1 MSHSPVQSAAD
12 RAPSLAE
19 DNLGRV
25 AQIDRSLRV
34 PVTLYTV
41 FSVLWLVV
49 GSLLALIAALKLHI
63 PDFLNVEVLTYGR
76 VRALQLNTLGYGWAA
91 NAIFAVTLWMM
102 HRLGRVELRQVWVAV
117 LGGLGWNAALTYGVL
132 AVAAGRT
139 TGVEWLEMPKE
150 VAPVL
155 AVSFLLISLWSVVAF
170 SRRQTPHVFVS
181 QWYVLAATF
190 WLPVLY
196 LVAQI
201 TILWFPARGT
211 VQAIAGGWYVHGMTG
226 LFLVPAGIA
235 ALYYFIPKILGRPI
249 HSYYLAVVGFWTFAL
264 FNGWAGL
271 EQLIGG
277 PVPVWLQST
286 SIVASVM
293 MLIPVLVTAINFHGT
308 VSAARA
314 WGQTSSDPTLRF
326 AVFGA
331 VNFTLASLIGSMM
344 SLRSVSTATR
354 FTDFVVAHE
363 HHVLHAF
370 LAMTLFGAL
379 YYILPRLTRRDWP
392 SASLISAHFWLCVL
406 GTIGYVV
413 ALSIHGIQQGAQW
426 NATVMSPAEIAA
438 AGLTWNVAGSIS
450 TALMTVGHLVFC
462 GHVLWL
468 LAPRAERRDNQPQL
482 AR

>member
-1 MSHSPVQSAAD
+1 MSLPSAPHAAD

-25 AQIDRSLRV
+25 AQIDRSLRP
-34 PVTLYTV
+34 PVSLFAA
-41 FSVLWLVV
+41 FSVLWLAV
-49 GSLLALIAALKLHI
+49 GSLLALIAALKLHL
-63 PDFLNVEVLTYGR
+63 PEFLNVETLTYGR
-76 VRALQLNTLGYGWAA
+76 VRALQLNTLGYGWSA
-91 NAIFAVTLWMM
+91 NAVFAVTLWMM
-102 HRLGRVELRQVWVAV
+102 HRLGRVELRQGWVAV
-117 LGGLGWNAALTYGVL
+117 LGALGWNGALAYGVL
-132 AVAAGRT
+132 AIAAGRT
-139 TGVEWLEMPKE
+139 TGVTWLEMPRE

-155 AVSFLLISLWSVVAF
+155 AVSFLLIGLWSVVAF

-211 VQAIAGGWYVHGMTG
+211 VQAIAGGWYAHGITG

-235 ALYYFIPKILGRPI
+235 ALYYFIPKVLGRPV
-249 HSYYLAVVGFWTFAL
+249 HNYYLAVVGFWTFAL

-293 MLIPVLVTAINFHGT
+293 MLIPVIVLGINFHGT
-308 VSAARA
+308 VTAAGA
-314 WGQTSSDPTLRF
+314 WGETWRSPTLRF
-326 AVFGA
+326 AVFAA
-331 VNFTLASLIGSMM
+331 VNLTLASLVGSVM
-344 SLRSVSTATR
+344 SLRAFSAVTR
-354 FTDFVVAHE
+354 FTDFTVGQAH
-363 HHVLHAF
+363 HLQHAF
-370 LAMTLFGAL
+370 LAMALFGAL
-379 YYILPRLTRRDWP
+379 YYILPRLARREWP
-392 SASLISAHFWLCVL
+392 SAALISSHFWLCVL
-406 GTIGYVV
+406 GTLGYVAV
-413 ALSIHGIQQGAQW
+413 LCVHGWQQGSQW
-426 NATVMSPAEIAA
+426 NAAVLTPAEVAA
-438 AGLTWNVAGSIS
+438 AALPWNVAGSLC
-450 TALMTVGHLVFC
+450 TALMTVGHLVFY